1 MTLPGPH
8 WDATWQYGIPSATLW
23 TCEVYRQAMRFAS
36 RRGRR
41 SGQRPAESEETTA
54 TDAMDPEDIIA
65 EVQHQCNTRIQG
77 KLRRSKSG
85 DLSDSDEAS
94 QDEDTG
100 FTRYCGMSDTP
111 GLEDGSTQRTTS
123 REEQEI
129 QTPSSGEEQ
138 RAKIPEVAQEKQF
151 KAAPA
156 GARRPQAAPT
166 DGQSPEAA
174 SIKDCDAVGSMS
186 QETWD
191 QFREAQQQVMDQT
204 VQELRSRISKESRE
218 LSQRFQ
224 NEAKQLKREW
234 NASTTLAQ
242 QRELQRKV
250 WRDAATQWRQQMK
263 KTSKIQEENLQC
275 QYQEEL
281 RNLADPSIEN
291 KNELRSIFA
300 EVRQTLGSR
309 FRLEG
314 QYLEQ
319 SVRETETQLLGVQPD
334 AVERRECVADA
345 AKLIVTVLA
354 AAGLGAA
361 VGSLVIG
368 TTAAVAVG
376 GVVGCQV
383 AAVLG
388 FLDMRKARQAR
399 AIEKKRARLGRKVE
413 HVALRPGF
421 A

>member
-138 RAKIPEVAQEKQF
+138 RAKIPEAEQEKQF

-156 GARRPQAAPT
+156 GAWRPQAAPT

-174 SIKDCDAVGSMS
+174 SRCCDAVGPLS
-186 QETWD
+186 QKSRN
-191 QFREAQQQVMDQT
+191 QFRKALQQIIDKT
-204 VQELRSRISKESRE
+204 WQELNSSFSKQLRE
-218 LSQRFQ
+218 LAQRFSQRFR
-224 NEAKQLKREW
+224 NEVAQLKREE
-234 NASTTLAQ
+234 NPSMTLAK
-242 QRELQRKV
+242 QRKLHRQV
-250 WRDAATQWRQQMK
+250 WRDAAMPLQWQA
-263 KTSKIQEENLQC
+263 QETFVTG
-275 QYQEEL
+275 
-281 RNLADPSIEN
+281 RNKMYCLHRE
-291 KNELRSIFA
+291 
-300 EVRQTLGSR
+300 QGS
-309 FRLEG
+309 
-314 QYLEQ
+314 
-319 SVRETETQLLGVQPD
+319 
-334 AVERRECVADA
+334 VADHLQVCVGYSRSTSGEVPPA
-345 AKLIVTVLA
+345 ECHGDGGESP
-354 AAGLGAA
+354 GL
-361 VGSLVIG
+361 
-368 TTAAVAVG
+368 
-376 GVVGCQV
+376 
-383 AAVLG
+383 
-388 FLDMRKARQAR
+388 
-399 AIEKKRARLGRKVE
+399 
-413 HVALRPGF
+413 
-421 A
+421 